1 MKNRISSEETSRH
14 PKPPGEERHDYTQV
28 VPSGCSPAVSA
39 LQGLQQDRWAILSE
53 TDRAGW
59 EPQSPLCP
67 DVPEKQVILSHK
79 LILRIPCSLAFL
91 WSGRAFCSP
100 KCWLMVKASPSSP
113 HLLITSFSTQG
124 PPLFLSPRTDTDPQS
139 YIILCY
145 PPP

>member
-14 PKPPGEERHDYTQV
+14 PKPQEEERLDYTQV
-28 VPSGCSPAVSA
+28 VPSGCSPAVR
-39 LQGLQQDRWAILSE
+39 GLQQDRWVILAE

-59 EPQSPLCP
+59 EPKSPLCP

-79 LILRIPCSLAFL
+79 LSLCSLAFL

-100 KCWLMVKASPSSP
+100 KCWLMVKTNPSSP

-124 PPLFLSPRTDTDPQS
+124 PPLFLSPRPDTDSQS